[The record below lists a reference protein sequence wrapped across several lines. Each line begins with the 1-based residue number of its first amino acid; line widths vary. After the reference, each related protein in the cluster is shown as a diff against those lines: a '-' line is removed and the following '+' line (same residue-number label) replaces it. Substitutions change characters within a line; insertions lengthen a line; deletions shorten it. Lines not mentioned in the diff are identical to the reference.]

1 MEHGVIR
8 FEGFELDPGTR
19 TLKRDGQAVTIKP
32 KTFDLLVYLAQHPHK
47 VVSKDELLAAVWPNS
62 FVDESNLS
70 QHVFLLRKALAAGGQ
85 GDGVVKTVPGKGY
98 QFTAVVDAAPPEPG
112 PGLQHSSGDRVVVHA
127 VQSTT
132 RLEVAEGEDDG
143 VLPLGGNLPTAGNLQ
158 GAKLET
164 KLLAAGWAWPRKAA
178 LGWGAA
184 AGLGLLGLGAW
195 FGWTR
200 MHARAGSHVQVVIAD
215 FENSTGDATFDHT
228 LNKVVQ
234 IDLQQSPY
242 FTVIGEGRLRTALG
256 LMGRKPGAAITGED
270 VREACRRLNAQV
282 YLTPA
287 IAAIGSRYLVTM
299 SANACADGS
308 TVGARKE
315 EADSKSGVLR
325 AVEEATSGIR
335 KDVGESRASI
345 KQFDKPLYLEKTSSL
360 EALQAYSEATRQGG
374 AGKFDDAARLYE
386 QAIGLDPNFA
396 IAYAD
401 VSSMYFNMGDSDKA
415 RQNISTAYGM
425 RDTVNAR
432 ERLYITYRYHESV
445 TGDLHAMRDTLQL
458 WADTYPE
465 DNLVMANLAN
475 HLTWIGQYRESAQ
488 AAEKSI
494 QMNTAIGAPLNG
506 IGLEI
511 AARAFKHLGEYDK
524 ALEYYRMAV
533 EHKVDSPGIHAIALQ
548 IAALRHDQKE
558 VERQIEWSRG
568 TSAEAQTLQG
578 AGMAALAD
586 GHARDSERLFAQ
598 ATAAARRDHVEADM
612 AVIDAYRTRIL
623 AEMGLTARAK
633 ELMDAF
639 TAGDTYMDQLYAMA
653 ELGDG
658 GRAKAIAL
666 ERQKAAPQDTLLN
679 VEYVPSVLAALEL
692 RAGKASDAVEQLRAA
707 EAYELRD
714 PTIAY
719 LRGQAYLAANR
730 PAEAEG
736 QFRLLIENP
745 GIDDPL
751 TPLHALAHLNLA
763 RALRAEDKPAEARA
777 ELGLFL
783 DMWKTADPDLPAVKE
798 ARAEVPK
805 LAARQ

>member
-1 MEHGVIR
+1 MEHGLIR

-19 TLKRDGQAVTIKP
+19 TLKRDGQAVAIKP
-32 KTFDLLVYLAQHPHK
+32 KTFDLLLYLAQHPHK
-47 VVSKDELLAAVWPNS
+47 VVSKDELLASVWPNS

-85 GDGVVKTVPGKGY
+85 GEGVVTTVPGKGY
-98 QFTAVVDAAPPEPG
+98 QFTAAVEVVNMESR
-112 PGLQHSSGDRVVVHA
+112 HGDEGRVVVHA
-127 VQSTT
+127 VQSIT
-132 RLEVAEGEDDG
+132 RLVVEEDEDAG
-143 VLPLGGNLPTAGNLQ
+143 VLAPAGNLQ
-158 GAKLET
+158 GVKQGT
-164 KLLAAGWAWPRKAA
+164 KLLAGGWARRRKAA
-178 LGWGAA
+178 LAWGAA
-184 AGLGLLGLGAW
+184 GAVVLLGLGAW

-200 MHARAGSHVQVVIAD
+200 MHARAGSHVQAVIAD

-639 TAGDTYMDQLYAMA
+639 TASDTYMDQLYAMA

-763 RALRAEDKPAEARA
+763 RALAKQGKADDAHGEYGQCLA
-777 ELGLFL
+777 
-783 DMWKTADPDLPAVKE
+783 MWKTADEDLPALKE
-798 ARAEVPK
+798 AKAE
-805 LAARQ
+805 LAQLTR